1 MVPQSRACSIEL
13 VVEPIEL
20 RGQMRE
26 VVILKVEDNG
36 TDIPRGAREA
46 CGGGSRNVSLTPDG
60 CDFGGNQC
68 AGLIMPNRPWIK

>member
-26 VVILKVEDNG
+26 VVILKLEDNG
-36 TDIPRGAREA
+36 TVSPEVHEKPAEVVRE
-46 CGGGSRNVSLTPDG
+46 T
-60 CDFGGNQC
+60 
-68 AGLIMPNRPWIK
+68 